1 MVYFKEDYLTIHY
14 DANLELIHLEWNTK
28 FISDAQY
35 KKGCEAALKL
45 IQEKKCTRWL
55 GDLTNMGV
63 IPMES
68 QHWTNQNWFP
78 RLFESSLQHMALLVS
93 KDVFNKVAVN
103 NIINKANGI
112 TFATKYFQNKAEA
125 LAWLKIQKTQPVAA

>member
-1 MVYFKEDYLTIHY
+1 MEYFKEDYLIIRY
-14 DANLELIHLEWNTK
+14 EASLDLIHLQWNTK
-28 FISDAQY
+28 FLTDVQY

-63 IPMES
+63 IPLES

-78 RLFESSLQHMALLVS
+78 RLFESSLQHMGLIVS
-93 KDVFNKVAVN
+93 KDIFNKVAVN

-112 TFATKYFQNKAEA
+112 SFATKYFQNKEEA
-125 LAWLKIQKTQPVAA
+125 LVWLKQQETQKVAV